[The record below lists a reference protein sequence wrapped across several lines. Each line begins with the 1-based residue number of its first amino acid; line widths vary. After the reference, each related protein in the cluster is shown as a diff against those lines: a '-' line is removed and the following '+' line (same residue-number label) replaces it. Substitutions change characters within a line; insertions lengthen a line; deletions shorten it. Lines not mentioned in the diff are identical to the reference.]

1 MDIDNLLM
9 MEHFQGH
16 LMSLETRLQLT
27 ERRLGRLHQRRYE
40 LSHWNESWLREAAI
54 DSYDAQIR
62 ATLEDHDAVKKDMF
76 EAAQEYQDLC
86 NGLPNRWLDLARS
99 KGI

>member
-1 MDIDNLLM
+1 MDIDKLLM

-40 LSHWNESWLREAAI
+40 ISHWDESWLRESTKI
-54 DSYDAQIR
+54 YVMD
-62 ATLEDHDAVKKDMF
+62 
-76 EAAQEYQDLC
+76 
-86 NGLPNRWLDLARS
+86 GLVDGLN
-99 KGI
+99 